1 MSYEGYVSG
10 PGNLSWWNEKKKI
23 KNLNQNQKLLKNSE
37 FNEIYREYIK

>member
-1 MSYEGYVSG
+1 MKVMFLDRVIFHDGMK
-10 PGNLSWWNEKKKI
+10 KKKI